1 MSMGSSGTDD
11 SECYETFT
19 DAQGRPKR
27 RWRRGAAGCGKKNRQ
42 SIASRMRN

>member
-1 MSMGSSGTDD
+1 MSMGSSGMDD

-27 RWRRGAAGCGKKNRQ
+27 RRRGGAGCGKKNRQ
-42 SIASRMRN
+42 SIARRMRN